1 MIFEV
6 DVDADGDEVDSDS
19 DEVDGDEVD
28 GDEVDDAALAVA
40 ISGEP

>member
-28 GDEVDDAALAVA
+28 DAALAVA

>member
-6 DVDADGDEVDSDS
+6 DVDADGDEVDSYS